1 MLPPIRTRLCVITQ
15 GMYELVIH
23 RDGVELTKNG
33 KLIDVLAKPKYPVT
47 AYEPKP
53 KLATTAIKQRVDFW

>member
-1 MLPPIRTRLCVITQ
+1 
-15 GMYELVIH
+15 MYELVIH

-33 KLIDVLAKPKYPVT
+33 KLIDVLSKPKYPVT